1 MSVWVRVIF
10 GKLQMSIF
18 NGLEE
23 IVKTDYPLAKRTWY
37 GLGGAADYFIRPKTV
52 KQLKEVVR
60 RCRKNNIPI
69 YVMGFGSNLLIS
81 DNGLRGAVIK
91 LEADEFA
98 QIEFDGTE
106 VTAWAGA
113 ELSKLVLTCVEKGL
127 SGIEALTGIPG
138 SIGGAVK
145 MNAGGNFGDFGSAV
159 ETVTLMDGEGNIFK
173 KSKPEL
179 VFDYRRTNIEA
190 KFILNAKL
198 QLTESDSEQIMRTV
212 KEIWIYKKNNQ
223 PLNTKNSGCIFK
235 NPQSGSAGALIDRA
249 GMKGLRIGGAVVSEK
264 HANFIIAEKGCTS
277 SDVMKLIDTIKQK
290 IKEQFDTELELEV
303 EIWN

>member
-1 MSVWVRVIF
+1 MNIF
-10 GKLQMSIF
+10 D
-18 NGLEE
+18 GLEE
-23 IVKTDYPLAKRTWY
+23 IVETDYPLAKRTWY

-52 KQLKEVVR
+52 KQLKDVVR
-60 RCRKNNIPI
+60 RCSKNNIPI

-81 DNGLRGAVIK
+81 DEGLHGAVIK
-91 LEADEFA
+91 LEAEQFA
-98 QIEFDGTE
+98 QIEFDGEE

-127 SGIEALTGIPG
+127 SGVEALTGIPG
-138 SIGGAVK
+138 SVGGAVK

-159 ETVTLMDGEGNIFK
+159 ETVTLMDTEGNIFK

-179 VFDYRRTNIEA
+179 VFDYRRTNITA
-190 KFILNAKL
+190 KFILSAKL
-198 QLTESDSEQIMRTV
+198 KLNESDPEQIMRTV

-235 NPQSGSAGALIDRA
+235 NPQGGSAGALIDRA
-249 GMKGLRIGGAVVSEK
+249 GMKGLKIGGAVVSEK

-277 SDVMKLIDTIKQK
+277 SDVIKLIETIQQK
-290 IKEQFDTELELEV
+290 IKEQFDIELELEV
-303 EIWN
+303 EIWD